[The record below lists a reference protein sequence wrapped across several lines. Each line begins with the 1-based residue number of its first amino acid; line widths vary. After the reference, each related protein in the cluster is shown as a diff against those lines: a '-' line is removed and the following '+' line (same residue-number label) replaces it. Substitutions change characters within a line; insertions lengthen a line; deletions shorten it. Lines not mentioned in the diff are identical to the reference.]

1 MKLNQLKAGALLS
14 YVQAGCSVVITLA
27 YTPLMLRLLGQS
39 EYGVYTL
46 ASSLTAYLGLLHF
59 GLSGSYIRFYTRYR
73 AAGDQRGVNQ
83 LNALFLTVYAGI
95 ALLALLCGL
104 WIAGNAELFF
114 GSKYSGEELALI
126 RTLMV
131 LLLSLIHI

>member
-83 LNALFLTVYAGI
+83 LNALFLTVYTTWCPAFPPGGWPPMACWLCCAG
-95 ALLALLCGL
+95 CGSPETRSSFSEASIPGRS
-104 WIAGNAELFF
+104 W
-114 GSKYSGEELALI
+114 
-126 RTLMV
+126 R
-131 LLLSLIHI
+131 